1 LSITT
6 ACQSQVFAG
15 ARHTHYFFSSSY
27 CHIWRTQANIKSFD
41 PITGPRLT
49 RYPWQVPL
57 VSTFHLELT
66 ITSNPSAV
74 LHVQPYPH
82 HQPTIHRLPL
92 TILGPR
98 LLASRPVL
106 RPFLTLCNR
115 TCVCASASITTATT
129 TTLAKVVKLGL
140 LLE

>member
-1 LSITT
+1 FALLILTCRDLSRLIALTPCPNLTIHQLT
-6 ACQSQVFAG
+6 AHQ
-15 ARHTHYFFSSSY
+15 
-27 CHIWRTQANIKSFD
+27 
-41 PITGPRLT
+41 
-49 RYPWQVPL
+49 PL

-74 LHVQPYPH
+74 LHDQPHPH

-92 TILGPR
+92 TIPGSR

-106 RPFLTLCNR
+106 RPFLTSCNR
-115 TCVCASASITTATT
+115 ACACASASITTATT
-129 TTLAKVVKLGL
+129 TTLAKVIKLGL